1 MKNSN
6 LYRLVPSG
14 SGEIED
20 EVIQCSSNGQ
30 DSPKPDR
37 DKNVLNMQIWKNA
50 GPNGVE
56 TLIVDPD
63 TGSIV
68 PIVELHKR
76 GETPPYP
83 GASPTAR
90 TSELNLRS
98 LLTVFL
104 LFFINL
110 INYIDRYTTA
120 GVLKEIIYF
129 YDIPDSQA
137 GLLQVSS
144 HASGLW
150 IRGVITHSQVSTSLT
165 LFLFIS
171 PLKLSDGVYRGLHVS
186 RTTLWVFGRS
196 L

>member
-30 DSPKPDR
+30 DSPIPDR
-37 DKNVLNMQIWKNA
+37 DKTDDKTQIKTMIVDPDT
-50 GPNGVE
+50 GSIVPIVDPDTGSHIR
-56 TLIVDPD
+56 TMIVDPD

-68 PIVELHKR
+68 PIVELHQR
-76 GETPPYP
+76 GETPPYHI
-83 GASPTAR
+83 ASVR
-90 TSELNLRS
+90 TRSSEELTSSELNLKS
-98 LLTVFL
+98 LFTVFL

-120 GVLKEIIYF
+120 GVLKEIIHF

-137 GLLQVSS
+137 GLLQVS
-144 HASGLW
+144 
-150 IRGVITHSQVSTSLT
+150 RGS
-165 LFLFIS
+165 
-171 PLKLSDGVYRGLHVS
+171 
-186 RTTLWVFGRS
+186 
-196 L
+196 